1 MGIGEWVNRWGDGN
15 GGIDGNGWMDVMDRW
30 EWGDGWDGWEWLDM

>member
-15 GGIDGNGWMDVMDRW
+15 GGMDGTGGMDGMD
-30 EWGDGWDGWEWLDM
+30 GKGG

>member
-1 MGIGEWVNRWGDGN
+1 MNGYVN

-30 EWGDGWDGWEWLDM
+30 EWRDGWDGWEGVDRWEWFDM